1 MKQNLRL
8 LTCQGSQYLARF
20 LKTVTII
27 LAVGISL
34 LTFTWTDGMY
44 LAIVNEDNPVRMK
57 NNIAF
62 LHCVIT
68 TTVFYL
74 QERALAAV

>member
-1 MKQNLRL
+1 
-8 LTCQGSQYLARF
+8 
-20 LKTVTII
+20 
-27 LAVGISL
+27 
-34 LTFTWTDGMY
+34 MY

-68 TTVFYL
+68 TTVFNL

>member
-8 LTCQGSQYLARF
+8 LTCQGSQCLARF

-34 LTFTWTDGMY
+34 LTFTWTDGIY
-44 LAIVNEDNPVRMK
+44 LAIENEDNPVRKK

-68 TTVFYL
+68 TTVFNL

>member
-34 LTFTWTDGMY
+34 LTFTWTDG
-44 LAIVNEDNPVRMK
+44 LAIENEDNPVRKK

-68 TTVFYL
+68 TTVFNL